1 MFTPGFP
8 GLNNAWLIE
17 DWFKEPLHTHN
28 RYTYINKLYTS
39 RPQTLGWE
47 RTGWKRMKSGLEDWK
62 VDWKVGWQE
71 SKEGRKKEMTMMAT
85 ETAWDTGCF

>member
-1 MFTPGFP
+1 
-8 GLNNAWLIE
+8 
-17 DWFKEPLHTHN
+17 
-28 RYTYINKLYTS
+28 
-39 RPQTLGWE
+39 
-47 RTGWKRMKSGLEDWK
+47 MKSGLEDWK